1 MDAVPPDQGSE
12 EPPQGGR
19 RGDTRARIQQIALE
33 LFAEHG
39 YERTSLREIAE
50 RLGVTKAALY
60 YHFKSKEDIVRSFT
74 EDYFDRLDALIAWG
88 REQPRDARTANE
100 LLDRYI
106 SIVMDSGEV
115 FRFMERN
122 QATLRDS
129 EHGKHRF
136 TQFRP
141 RLNALVEILTGPD
154 ATPRSR
160 IRAAA
165 ALFAASTS
173 CMFFM
178 KDALAPEADQAQHL
192 DRDELHKIVLELAED
207 LAGGSAAS

>member
-1 MDAVPPDQGSE
+1 MDAVPTDQGSE
-12 EPPQGGR
+12 ELPQGGR

-74 EDYFDRLDALIAWG
+74 EDYFDRLDALIEWG
-88 REQPRDARTANE
+88 KGQPLTPQTVSE

-122 QATLRDS
+122 QATLRDN

-154 ATPRSR
+154 ATARSR

-207 LAGGSAAS
+207 LAGDTGAA

>member
-1 MDAVPPDQGSE
+1 MDAVPDQSPEGL
-12 EPPQGGR
+12 PQGGR
-19 RGDTRARIQQIALE
+19 RGDTRPRIQQIALE
-33 LFAEHG
+33 LFAEQG

-74 EDYFDRLDALIAWG
+74 EDYFGQLDELVSWAK
-88 REQPRDARTANE
+88 EQPRTHATAQE
-100 LLDRYI
+100 VIERYI
-106 SIVMDSGEV
+106 GIVMESREV

-122 QATLRDS
+122 QATLRET

-141 RLNALVEILTGPD
+141 RLNALVEILTGPG

-178 KDALAPEADQAQHL
+178 KDALAPEADQARHL

-207 LAGGSAAS
+207 LAGDVGQV